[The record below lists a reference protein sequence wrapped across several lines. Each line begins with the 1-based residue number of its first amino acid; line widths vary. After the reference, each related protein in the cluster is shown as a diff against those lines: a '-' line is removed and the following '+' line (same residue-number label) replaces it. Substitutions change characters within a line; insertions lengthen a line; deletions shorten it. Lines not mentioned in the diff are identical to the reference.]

1 MKRNE
6 APPGP
11 RGFDMRRV
19 KDAAARLPKGDPVRD
34 ALLMEPD
41 VLPLEAGLSGKL
53 STYLL
58 MLLRSRKAR
67 E

>member
-1 MKRNE
+1 MPTSE
-6 APPGP
+6 GG
-11 RGFDMRRV
+11 GFDMRRV
-19 KDAAARLPKGDPVRD
+19 KAAALKLPEGDPLRD

-41 VLPLEAGLSGKL
+41 TLPLNAALSGKL

-58 MLLRSRKAR
+58 MLMRRGGAK